1 VYSLAYEAMQV
12 IYDLDCA
19 LHPMEESAK
28 HRAWLWS
35 HIRYGAIVP
44 AGKEDTYVIAKNEL
58 EYAAGQYIARPWMQ
72 NDYIDWCIVD
82 ALVRCE
88 CAAFYQNL
96 TRCPHYSWATQT
108 SSGPGGCSTSSP
120 MLPRSA
126 FPLWGIWHFY
136 DVDSP
141 WATPAAGLF
150 GVVVA

>member
-58 EYAAGQYIARPWMQ
+58 EYAAGQYIARPWMRTTTL
-72 NDYIDWCIVD
+72 IGASSMPWSAVS
-82 ALVRCE
+82 ALP
-88 CAAFYQNL
+88 F
-96 TRCPHYSWATQT
+96 TK
-108 SSGPGGCSTSSP
+108 
-120 MLPRSA
+120 
-126 FPLWGIWHFY
+126 I
-136 DVDSP
+136 
-141 WATPAAGLF
+141 
-150 GVVVA
+150 